1 MGKPAQVWIKT
12 KKGAPR
18 TFDQNVPYL
27 KEIANLSSKG
37 YFGKKGSSV
46 RVRRIESED
55 PVSMFS
61 EFFATATLGAI
72 DSKIDGKA
80 VVRKM
85 LCGTIVTGRITSSS
99 DGSPAIDL
107 NIVNSKYA
115 KSQKLHFVKG
125 RQHDGN

>member
-12 KKGAPR
+12 KMGAPR

-72 DSKIDGKA
+72 DSKIGVACEKPKA
-80 VVRKM
+80 TF
-85 LCGTIVTGRITSSS
+85 C
-99 DGSPAIDL
+99 
-107 NIVNSKYA
+107 
-115 KSQKLHFVKG
+115 KG
-125 RQHDGN
+125 ETTWQ